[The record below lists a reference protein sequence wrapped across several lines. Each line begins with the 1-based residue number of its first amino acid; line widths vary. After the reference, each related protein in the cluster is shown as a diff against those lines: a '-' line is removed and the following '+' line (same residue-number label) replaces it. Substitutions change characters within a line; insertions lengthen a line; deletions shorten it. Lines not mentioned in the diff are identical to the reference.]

1 METLGII
8 SRGFFVSWIHSG
20 TDLVQVKNVW
30 PRLCSVTSQTLYS
43 SSGHND
49 HCPVKNNLKNIINKF
64 V

>member
-30 PRLCSVTSQTLYS
+30 LVTLQDSSQTLCPS
-43 SSGHND
+43 SEHND